1 MEQNMGR
8 WSLIKKLSGIAG
20 VGVVFQATGCAVD
33 PALIAL
39 DFFTLVGT
47 SFISDYVFG
56 AFNLAP

>member
-1 MEQNMGR
+1 MGR